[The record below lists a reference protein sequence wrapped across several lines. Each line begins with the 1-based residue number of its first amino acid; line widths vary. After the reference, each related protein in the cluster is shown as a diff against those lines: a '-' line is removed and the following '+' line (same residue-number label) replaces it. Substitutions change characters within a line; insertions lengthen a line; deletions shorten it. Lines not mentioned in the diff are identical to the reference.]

1 VTLTLHHIPDWA
13 STIIRLALEELG
25 QPYELRLMD
34 FDAGDF
40 DAPAFRAVNPAG
52 RIPAMLTP
60 DGPMF
65 ETAAILLWLIDRHG
79 HIGPRATDPDRA
91 AFLTWLL
98 YTANT
103 VHPTIMA
110 LIHPDRPAGPEA
122 AAEAGRLALEDLHMQ
137 AGLLNDL
144 IAAHAPTW
152 LSASGPS
159 ALPDYLGILLRWAI
173 YLPED
178 PGTRFDLSPYPA
190 LHAVLAAQEAR
201 PAAQRVAKLDA
212 LGPTPFT
219 SPSL

>member
-1 VTLTLHHIPDWA
+1 VTLTLYHIPDWA

-52 RIPAMLTP
+52 RIPALLTP

-65 ETAAILLWLIDRHG
+65 ETAAILLWLIDWHG
-79 HIGPRATDPDRA
+79 HIGPRATDPGRA

-137 AGLLNDL
+137 VGLLNDL
-144 IAAHAPTW
+144 IAARAPTW
-152 LSASGPS
+152 LSANGPS
-159 ALPDYLGILLRWAI
+159 ALADYLGILFRWAI
-173 YLPED
+173 YLPEN
-178 PGTRFDLSPYPA
+178 PGTRFDLGPYPA
-190 LHAVLAAQEAR
+190 LQAVLAAQEAR
-201 PAAQRVAKLDA
+201 PTAQRVATLDA
-212 LGPTPFT
+212 LGPTPYT